1 MKLSDKI
8 FSEIITFAEVLED
21 DMRDQLARCLEDE
34 AIKRN
39 ADRLKKASSPAKASR
54 MGDETADT
62 GESDS
67 DDSESHE

>member
-67 DDSESHE
+67 DDRESHE